1 MMTWTLMRSEWRDIN
16 NRTIILTKT
25 TVMIMELGIIGGY
38 NNPQTIIIHLL
49 KVTKYSVIRYDIEM
63 TMHNIHYRTEF
74 N

>member
-1 MMTWTLMRSEWRDIN
+1 
-16 NRTIILTKT
+16 
-25 TVMIMELGIIGGY
+25 MELGIIGGY